1 VFLSRRLRV
10 LLICFSMGVFPAL
23 VRAEKL
29 AIAPIAQ
36 ETPVWC
42 WVAVGAMVLNYYDV
56 PNLNPAGD
64 YQCGIIAARF
74 GPNTVCWTNC
84 RACQVPAGAPSE
96 ITRMLREYPPFAG
109 RLVNR
114 RVSGLTSTHT
124 LSAISK
130 EQIKQ
135 EIDEGRPVIV
145 GINPGGGPGPVSA
158 HVALV
163 IGYEEDNGALILTV
177 NDPYPYQ
184 YVAPRVDPYL
194 RAGGR
199 GGEGQYI
206 INFDTFRARLGWQET
221 FYGIKPV
228 D

>member
-1 VFLSRRLRV
+1 MSRKERIVFLSRRLRV

-114 RVSGLTSTHT
+114 RVSGLTSSI
-124 LSAISK
+124 LSAPSVK
-130 EQIKQ
+130 SRSSRKSM
-135 EIDEGRPVIV
+135 R
-145 GINPGGGPGPVSA
+145 
-158 HVALV
+158 
-163 IGYEEDNGALILTV
+163 GA
-177 NDPYPYQ
+177 Q
-184 YVAPRVDPYL
+184 
-194 RAGGR
+194 
-199 GGEGQYI
+199 
-206 INFDTFRARLGWQET
+206 
-221 FYGIKPV
+221 
-228 D
+228 